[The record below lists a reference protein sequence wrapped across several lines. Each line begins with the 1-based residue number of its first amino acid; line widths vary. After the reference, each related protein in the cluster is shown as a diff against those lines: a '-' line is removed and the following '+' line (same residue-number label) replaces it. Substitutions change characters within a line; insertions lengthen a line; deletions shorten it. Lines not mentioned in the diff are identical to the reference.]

1 MSRVRAWVM
10 PNVIELVKVA
20 PLVREMKR
28 DMEKNENEVIK
39 IEQTHENARVRLFYC
54 KNAREVIK
62 LSLEVWT
69 MRMIPKKETLTI
81 EFKSD
86 VDCLDEKEL
95 VSEIVGMTNT
105 EGGVLYLGVEDNG
118 EVTGVHKRHKDPN
131 GAMALIANK
140 TVPSLSVRAEII
152 EEEGIEVLQ
161 IQIPMSKTIIATSD
175 GKIQRRRLKPDGS
188 PENVPMYPYEIQ
200 GRLSSLSQLDYSA
213 QILLGATMDDLDGNE
228 RDRLRNIIKYRKG
241 DKALLE
247 LTDEEL
253 DKALQLAKEEAGV
266 LYPTVTGMLLLGKE
280 DRIAELLP
288 TAKAVFQV
296 LEGTKVRKNEQ
307 TSKPLLA
314 TFEMFEEYM
323 KAWNPEREMEYGLF
337 RVPIPEFSEAA
348 YREGLVNA
356 FCHRDYTV
364 IQAVRVAVEDEG
376 LTISSPG
383 GFIEGVNLKNLL
395 TVEPHG
401 RNPVLAD
408 ALKRIGL
415 AEKTGRGIDRIFEG
429 SIVFGRPLPD
439 YSETTSTYVKLFIQ
453 RAEPDLAF
461 TKMISNEENRL
472 GRSLP
477 INSLLILSALQSQRR
492 LTIAEIVEVT
502 NIGEIRAKAV
512 VEKLVEAGLV
522 DASGNNKAR
531 FYILSSKV
539 YKEQDNMVG
548 YVRQTGI
555 DAVKYEAWIMELIQK
570 QGGRI
575 TRDNVVELLNVTPS
589 QAYRLL
595 KKMSDKGRITLVGS
609 GRSAYYE
616 LIE

>member
-1 MSRVRAWVM
+1 
-10 PNVIELVKVA
+10 
-20 PLVREMKR
+20 
-28 DMEKNENEVIK
+28 
-39 IEQTHENARVRLFYC
+39 
-54 KNAREVIK
+54 
-62 LSLEVWT
+62 
-69 MRMIPKKETLTI
+69 MRMIPKKETITI

-86 VDCLDEKEL
+86 IECLDEKEL
-95 VSEIVGMTNT
+95 VSEIVGMANT
-105 EGGVLYLGVEDNG
+105 EGGILYLGVEDDG
-118 EVTGVHKRHKDPN
+118 EITGVHKRHNDPN

-188 PENVPMYPYEIQ
+188 PENVPMYPYEIP

-241 DKALLE
+241 DKTLLE

-253 DKALQLAKEEAGV
+253 DKALQLVKEEAGV
-266 LYPTVTGMLLLGKE
+266 LHPTVTGMLLLGKE
-280 DRIAELLP
+280 EKIAELLP
-288 TAKAVFQV
+288 TSKAVFQV

-307 TSKPLLA
+307 VSKPLLA
-314 TFEMFEEYM
+314 TFELFEEYM

-337 RVPIPEFSEAA
+337 RVPIPEFSESA

-364 IQAVRVAVEDEG
+364 IQAVRVAIEDEG

-477 INSLLILSALQSQRR
+477 INSLLALSALQNQRR
-492 LTIAEIVEVT
+492 LTIAEFAET
-502 NIGEIRAKAV
+502 MNIGEMRAKAV

-522 DASGNNKAR
+522 EASGNNKSR

-539 YKEQDNMVG
+539 YKEQDNIVG

-555 DAVKYEAWIMELIQK
+555 DAVKYEAWIMELLQK
-570 QGGRI
+570 QGGKV

-595 KKMSDKGRITLVGS
+595 KKMSDKGKIRLVGS
-609 GRSAYYE
+609 GRAAYYE
-616 LIE
+616 LIK

>member
-1 MSRVRAWVM
+1 
-10 PNVIELVKVA
+10 
-20 PLVREMKR
+20 
-28 DMEKNENEVIK
+28 
-39 IEQTHENARVRLFYC
+39 
-54 KNAREVIK
+54 
-62 LSLEVWT
+62 

-86 VDCLDEKEL
+86 IDCLDEKEL

-118 EVTGVHKRHKDPN
+118 DITGVHKKHRDPN

-188 PENVPMYPYEIQ
+188 PENVPMYPYEIP

-213 QILLGATMDDLDGNE
+213 QILLGAIMDDLDGNE

-241 DKALLE
+241 DKTLLE

-253 DKALQLAKEEAGV
+253 DKALQLVKEEAGV

-364 IQAVRVAVEDEG
+364 IQAVRVAIEDEG

-492 LTIAEIVEVT
+492 LTIAEIAEVT

-539 YKEQDNMVG
+539 YKEQDNIVG

-570 QGGRI
+570 QGGKI
-575 TRDNVVELLNVTPS
+575 TRDNVVELLNVTPP

-595 KKMSDKGRITLVGS
+595 KKMSDKGRIKLVGN

-616 LIE
+616 LVK